1 MTDRSV
7 RFGKYGLTQ
16 PFMFFLEF
24 TKFDIKWHKLWVDRD
39 PLQWPLVD
47 LLAVFMSAV
56 NGRKRTVKAVRI
68 GQHNDRF
75 ALIFLK
81 MTACAI
87 RRQT

>member
-1 MTDRSV
+1 M

-24 TKFDIKWHKLWVDRD
+24 SKFDIKWSKLWVDRD
-39 PLQWPLVD
+39 PLQWQLDEPM
-47 LLAVFMSAV
+47 AVFMSAV

-75 ALIFLK
+75 ALSFPK